1 MTDYKVFL
9 TSSSKARGLKKTAKP
24 CTIVIEPED
33 FNKEQVLELK
43 KKGYRV
49 LGYLNIGSI
58 EDTRSYYN
66 QLKPYRIMKDGKPY
80 QLEDWPHE
88 WWIDL
93 RRTKVRD
100 FIVNR
105 AKEVQKVGCDGWWCD
120 NIDIYEYNGGSAMFQ
135 AVASVLR
142 RIKALNGYVML
153 NGGYKW
159 LQEYMNNELNGGAY
173 KVQIGAFGLYD
184 NAVALRHK
192 LALANIK
199 SVIKEYQEKNA
210 LLYKVQTGAFSKFS
224 NAYSS
229 LCGILTFGEKG
240 IIKLEGSSFTERPLA
255 SFINGVTQEEVFTLI
270 TDYDGKGKFK
280 SQHKSQSN
288 EYKEH
293 MQRLKCHG
301 LDTWLLE
308 YSRSATKTKE
318 IKEYCTKYGITG
330 YYVAS
335 DVNL

>member
-1 MTDYKVFL
+1 MIDYKVFL
-9 TSSSKARGLKKTAKP
+9 TSSSKAKGLKKVTKP
-24 CTIVIEPED
+24 CTVVIEPDD
-33 FNKEQVLELK
+33 FKKEQVASLK
-43 KKGYRV
+43 SKGYRV
-49 LGYLNIGSI
+49 LGYLNVGAI

-120 NIDIYEYNGGSAMFQ
+120 NIDIYEYNSGSAMFQ

-142 RIKALNGYVML
+142 RIKALGGYVML

-159 LQEYMNNELNGGAY
+159 LQEYMDNELEGGAY
-173 KVQIGAFGLYD
+173 KVQVGAFGLYD
-184 NAVALRHK
+184 NAVGLKRK
-192 LALANIK
+192 LEREGIK
-199 SVIKEYQEKNA
+199 SIIKEYQDGNA
-210 LLYKVQTGAFSKFS
+210 LLYKVQTGAFSKFP

-229 LCGILTFGEKG
+229 LCGILTLGENG
-240 IIKLEGSSFTERPLA
+240 IIKLEGSRFTDRTLA
-255 SFINGVTQEEVFTLI
+255 SFIGGVTQEEVFTLI
-270 TDYDGKGKFK
+270 TDYDGQGKFK
-280 SQHKSQSN
+280 SQKKTQSN

-308 YSRSATKTKE
+308 YSRSASKTKE
-318 IKEYCTKYGITG
+318 IKEYCTKYDLTG
-330 YYVAS
+330 YYVSS